1 MLDNYLER
9 IFEKKSKISAESSI
23 LDDYINIYK
32 AVEKNMS
39 DDLNI
44 MLIDGP
50 MGIGKTRSIMEAWDK
65 HFTEKNGWSVF
76 YGDCDEVQDENATSF
91 EPFLQAFSKLIG
103 ENWNSRTEST
113 DKITKGI
120 INIASDKAGI
130 PLEFS
135 K

>member
-23 LDDYINIYK
+23 LDEIPYIKSVMNPYDSIYK

-65 HFTEKNGWSVF
+65 HFRKKWME
-76 YGDCDEVQDENATSF
+76 C
-91 EPFLQAFSKLIG
+91 FLLIVMRFKMKMQPHLNLYKLSA
-103 ENWNSRTEST
+103 N
-113 DKITKGI
+113 
-120 INIASDKAGI
+120 
-130 PLEFS
+130 
-135 K
+135 